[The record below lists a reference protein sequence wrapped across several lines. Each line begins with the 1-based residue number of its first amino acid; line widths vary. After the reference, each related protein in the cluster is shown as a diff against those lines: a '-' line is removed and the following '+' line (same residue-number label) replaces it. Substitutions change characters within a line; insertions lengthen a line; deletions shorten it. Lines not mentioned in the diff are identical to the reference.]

1 MVEWVKWL
9 VMDCMGERI
18 SDGGIIALVSHGD
31 IMGLI
36 FFYVCNRGKE
46 FFMDGKAKMVCHG

>member
-1 MVEWVKWL
+1 
-9 VMDCMGERI
+9 MGERI

-36 FFYVCNRGKE
+36 FCHVFNRGKE
-46 FFMDGKAKMVCHG
+46 FFMDGKAKMVYRG

>member
-1 MVEWVKWL
+1 
-9 VMDCMGERI
+9 MDCMGERI

-31 IMGLI
+31 IMGLTF